1 MDYVRMKLAELERED
16 DPIFAGIERY
26 QRARLDELY
35 PPESDEADIAE

>member
-1 MDYVRMKLAELERED
+1 MKLAELERED
-16 DPIFAGIERY
+16 DRIFAGIERS